1 MSSENTFLTDEVR
14 QRALG
19 LQSGPATLEVE
30 KGAVARFA
38 EAVGDPSPLYNDEAA
53 ARKTRLGGLVAP
65 PTFLRS
71 LRLERPTLPDAPFE
85 RLLDGGSDWEYF
97 EPVRVGD
104 RVTGVV
110 RIADLWERP
119 GRLGTMLFT
128 VLEFTYTN
136 QLGEVVATQRN
147 TLIYY

>member
-38 EAVGDPSPLYNDEAA
+38 EAVGDPSPLFNDEAA

-71 LRLERPTLPDAPFE
+71 LRLERPTVPDAPFE
-85 RLLDGGSDWEYF
+85 KLLDGGSDWEYF

-104 RVTGVV
+104 HITGVV
-110 RIADLWERP
+110 RIADLWERS

-136 QLGEVVATQRN
+136 QLGELVATQRN

>member
-1 MSSENTFLTDEVR
+1 MSSENTFLTEEIR

-19 LQSGPATLEVE
+19 VQSGPATLDVE

-38 EAVGDPSPLYNDEAA
+38 EAVGDPSPVFNDEAA
-53 ARKTRLGGLVAP
+53 ARKTRLGTLVAP

-71 LRLERPTLPDAPFE
+71 LRLERPTLPDAPFD
-85 RLLDGGSDWEYF
+85 RVLDGGSDWEYF

-104 RVTGVV
+104 RITGIV
-110 RIADLWERP
+110 RIADLSERS
-119 GRLGTMLFT
+119 GRLGTMLFM
-128 VLEFTYTN
+128 VLEYTYTN
-136 QLGEVVATQRN
+136 QFGERVATQQN

>member
-19 LQSGPATLEVE
+19 LQSGPATLDVE

-53 ARKTRLGGLVAP
+53 ARKTRVGGLVAP

-71 LRLERPTLPDAPFE
+71 LRLERPTLPDSPFE

-110 RIADLWERP
+110 RIADLWERS

-136 QLGEVVATQRN
+136 QLGELVATQRN

>member
-1 MSSENTFLTDEVR
+1 MSQETTFLTEELR
-14 QRALG
+14 QRALDIR
-19 LQSGPATLEVE
+19 SGPATLEVE

-38 EAVGDPSPLYNDEAA
+38 EAVGDPNPLYGDETA

-71 LRLERPTLPDAPFE
+71 LRLERPTLPDSPFD
-85 RLLDGGSDWEYF
+85 RVLDGGSDWEYF

-104 RVTGVV
+104 RITGVV
-110 RIADLWERP
+110 RIADLWERS
-119 GRLGTMLFT
+119 GRLGAMLFT

-136 QLGEVVATQRN
+136 QLGERVATQRN

>member
-1 MSSENTFLTDEVR
+1 MASENTFLTDEVR

-110 RIADLWERP
+110 RIADLWERS

-136 QLGEVVATQRN
+136 QLGELVATQRN

>member
-1 MSSENTFLTDEVR
+1 MSSENTFLTEEVR

-19 LQSGPATLEVE
+19 IQSGPATLEVE
-30 KGAVARFA
+30 KGAIARFA

-71 LRLERPTLPDAPFE
+71 LRLDRPTLPDAPFD

-97 EPVRVGD
+97 EPVRPGD

-110 RIADLWERP
+110 RIADLWERS

-128 VLEFTYTN
+128 ILEFTYTN
-136 QLGEVVATQRN
+136 QLGETVATQRN